1 MHTEKSLATLLAET
15 KEELKE
21 FVVTRVGI
29 LKAEIDEKISTWK
42 AIIPVLLCAFALLW
56 AGWLAVTFALIAWLH
71 ALFLPSPYSWL
82 WASLIISAVY
92 LVMAVVL
99 GWFAY
104 SELNTAGL
112 TPTRTLKVLKQDQ
125 VWLQNEAR
133 TV

>member
-1 MHTEKSLATLLAET
+1 VHTEKSLATLLTET

-42 AIIPVLLCAFALLW
+42 AVVPVLLGALALLW
-56 AGWLAVTFALIAWLH
+56 TAWLALSFALTAWLH
-71 ALFLPSPYSWL
+71 ALFLPSPFAWL
-82 WASLIISAVY
+82 WAALIVGGTY
-92 LVMAVVL
+92 FVLAVVL

-104 SELNTAGL
+104 SELTEAGIA
-112 TPTRTLKVLKQDQ
+112 PTRTIKVLKQDQ

-133 TV
+133 TI